1 MRFKVLPNHAIN
13 YFGLDF
19 DSKIKHIFLG
29 WFLDNKILKY
39 QEVPNVT
46 NTMRSNRLKEVLLFG
61 LLVFMAF
68 PGSLAQSDTK
78 PFIVVLDAGH
88 GGRDPGNVGNG
99 FKEKDIVLDVTLQV
113 GKILEAEPGFDVV
126 YTRKTDVFIE
136 LYDRAPVAN
145 RIDADIFVSIH
156 CDSHHTQAYGAGTFV
171 MGLDKSAKNLNTAK
185 KENEVIFLEDN
196 YEETYAGFNP
206 NSPESLIGLELMQ
219 QEYLD
224 QSIMLAGLIQAN
236 MVNNLKRR
244 DRSVRQDVFW
254 VLHHSYM
261 PSVLIEMGFLTN
273 NSEGPYINS
282 KKGRKEMA
290 REIAKGIIN
299 YRKNLALATSDF
311 QDPVITETEIEQA
324 IDSASERIFEGVV
337 FKVQLAASSRKLA
350 TKPQNFKGL
359 KDVTRQKEDGMW
371 KYFYGATS
379 DYNKIEL
386 MKAYAREKGYD
397 SCYVVAYRDGVKV
410 KLSEILEGE

>member
-1 MRFKVLPNHAIN
+1 
-13 YFGLDF
+13 
-19 DSKIKHIFLG
+19 
-29 WFLDNKILKY
+29 
-39 QEVPNVT
+39 
-46 NTMRSNRLKEVLLFG
+46 
-61 LLVFMAF
+61 
-68 PGSLAQSDTK
+68 
-78 PFIVVLDAGH
+78 
-88 GGRDPGNVGNG
+88 
-99 FKEKDIVLDVTLQV
+99 
-113 GKILEAEPGFDVV
+113 
-126 YTRKTDVFIE
+126 
-136 LYDRAPVAN
+136 
-145 RIDADIFVSIH
+145 
-156 CDSHHTQAYGAGTFV
+156 
-171 MGLDKSAKNLNTAK
+171 
-185 KENEVIFLEDN
+185 
-196 YEETYAGFNP
+196 
-206 NSPESLIGLELMQ
+206 
-219 QEYLD
+219 
-224 QSIMLAGLIQAN
+224 
-236 MVNNLKRR
+236 
-244 DRSVRQDVFW
+244 
-254 VLHHSYM
+254 
-261 PSVLIEMGFLTN
+261 
-273 NSEGPYINS
+273 
-282 KKGRKEMA
+282 MA